1 MSVKITLANAV
12 PQIKHVLSC
21 GLVPMIH
28 GSPAIGKSDVVKQ
41 IAAQAKLKVID
52 VRLSTFDPTDMNGL
66 PFLNKEGKR
75 VTAEYTPFD
84 TFPLEGDDLPTY
96 TDSEGN
102 KHQYNGWVIF
112 MDELPSAAPAV
123 QAAAFKVILDRQV
136 GNHNL
141 HSKAFLVAAGN
152 TEDDGAIVNPL
163 PTPLQSRMINF
174 LVIPS
179 LVDWLK
185 YAIPRG
191 LDHRIQAF
199 LNFKTDAFY
208 KFDANHDDLTFAAPR
223 TWMFANKLIKSL
235 PSLDSEYLPMLAGT
249 ISEGVAREFL
259 GFIKYFDKVPK
270 MSDIVMDPKGAKCP
284 VDDPSLIWATCGALG
299 AAADEKNIGPITTYI
314 ERMPME
320 FQVVALRQIIL
331 AKPALGSSK
340 ELDAWISRNQS
351 ELWS

>member
-1 MSVKITLANAV
+1 MSVKITLADAV
-12 PQIKHVLSC
+12 PQIKHVLKC

-41 IAAQAKLKVID
+41 IASQAKLKVID

-66 PFLNKEGKR
+66 PFLNREGKR
-75 VTAEYTPFD
+75 VVAEYTPFD
-84 TFPLEGDDLPTY
+84 TFPLKGDDLPTFK
-96 TDSEGN
+96 DSEGN
-102 KHQYNGWVIF
+102 EQQYNGWIIF

-136 GNHNL
+136 GNHDL
-141 HSKAFLVAAGN
+141 HEKAFLVAAGN

-174 LVIPS
+174 LVVPS
-179 LVDWLK
+179 LQDWLK

-191 LDHRIQAF
+191 LDHRIQSF
-199 LNFKTDAFY
+199 LNFKVDCFY

-223 TWMFANKLIKSL
+223 TWMFANKLIKGVSDL
-235 PSLDSEYLPMLAGT
+235 SSGYMAMLAGT

-259 GFIKYFDKVPK
+259 AFVKHFDKVPK
-270 MSDIVMDPKGAKCP
+270 MSDIIADPKNAKCP
-284 VDDPSLIWATCGALG
+284 VNDPSLLWATCGALG
-299 AAADEKNIGPITTYI
+299 AAADEKNMDPITIYI

-320 FQVVALRQIIL
+320 FQVVALRQILI
-331 AKPALGSSK
+331 AKPDLGSCK
-340 ELDAWISRNQS
+340 ALDNWISRNQS
-351 ELWS
+351 ELWN